1 MIVSTSHDN
10 PSGFE
15 RPPGLFITDFDGTLR
30 TTSGTIAERDLETL
44 RALGKDGYIRIVA
57 TGRSL
62 YSLRRAVDDSFPIDY
77 VVFSSGAGVLD
88 YQQQRIIRKVDLD
101 AEELRRIVA
110 ILLDL
115 EKDFMIHEPIPN
127 NHSFRYHSTGR
138 DNPDFI
144 RRCEL
149 YREHCRP
156 FAGDTAT
163 LGLGAQLLVI
173 EPTDGRRGGPA
184 TGTSGTGTSA
194 SGTSASGTTP
204 TLALLQS
211 CLPNCSIIRT
221 TSPLDGQSVWIE
233 IFPASVSK
241 GRTTAWL
248 AEMYGLGP
256 DNSLAVG
263 NDFNDES
270 LLEWAGNAF
279 VVANAP
285 QELRQ
290 RFSVVSSNDECGI
303 TEAVRRWLNKI

>member
-1 MIVSTSHDN
+1 MMASQDNTS
-10 PSGFE
+10 GRA

-30 TTSGTIAERDLETL
+30 TSSGAIAERDLETL
-44 RALGKDGYIRIVA
+44 RTLGEDGYIRIVA

-62 YSLRRAVDDSFPIDY
+62 YSLRKAVDDSFPIDY

-88 YQQQRIIRKVDLD
+88 YQQQRIVRKVNLD
-101 AEELRRIVA
+101 AEEVRRVVA
-110 ILLDL
+110 VLLDL

-156 FAGDTAT
+156 FAGDSAA
-163 LGLGAQLLVI
+163 LGPGAQLLVI
-173 EPTDGRRGGPA
+173 EPTDGRRGGA
-184 TGTSGTGTSA
+184 GA
-194 SGTSASGTTP
+194 
-204 TLALLQS
+204 LAILQS
-211 CLPNCSIIRT
+211 RLPNCSIIRT
-221 TSPLDGQSVWIE
+221 TSPLDGESTWIE
-233 IFPASVSK
+233 IFPENVSK

-256 DNSLAVG
+256 DKSLAVG
-263 NDFNDES
+263 NDFNDED
-270 LLEWAGNAF
+270 LLEWTRNAF

-290 RFSVVSSNDECGI
+290 RFREVPSNDECGV
-303 TEAVRRWLNKI
+303 TEAVQRWLHES

>member
-1 MIVSTSHDN
+1 MKASHDN
-10 PSGFE
+10 PSGRE
-15 RPPGLFITDFDGTLR
+15 RPPGLFITDFDHTLR

-62 YSLRRAVDDSFPIDY
+62 YSLRKAVDDSLPIDY
-77 VVFSSGAGVLD
+77 VIFSSGAGVLH
-88 YQQQRIIRKVDLD
+88 YRQQRIIRKVNLD
-101 AEELRRIVA
+101 AEEVRRVVA
-110 ILLDL
+110 SLLDL

-156 FAGDTAT
+156 FAGDTAA
-163 LGLGAQLLVI
+163 LGPGAQLIVI
-173 EPTDGRRGGPA
+173 EPTDGKRGTSA
-184 TGTSGTGTSA
+184 TGMSA
-194 SGTSASGTTP
+194 SGTPA
-204 TLALLQS
+204 TLAILQGR
-211 CLPNCSIIRT
+211 LPNCSIIRT
-221 TSPLDGQSVWIE
+221 TSPLDGKSVWIE
-233 IFPASVSK
+233 IFPANVSK

-256 DNSLAVG
+256 DNSMAVG
-263 NDFNDES
+263 NDFNDED
-270 LLEWAGNAF
+270 LLEWTCNAF

-290 RFSVVSSNDECGI
+290 RFRVVSSNDECGM
-303 TEAVRRWLNKI
+303 TEAVRRWLNEI

>member
-1 MIVSTSHDN
+1 MMASQDN
-10 PSGFE
+10 PSDRE
-15 RPPGLFITDFDGTLR
+15 RPSGLFITDFDGTLR

-62 YSLRRAVDDSFPIDY
+62 YSLRKAIDNSFPIDY

-88 YQQQRIIRKVDLD
+88 YQHQRIVRKVNLD
-101 AEELRRIVA
+101 AEELRRIAA

-127 NHSFRYHSTGR
+127 NHSFLYHSTGR

-156 FAGDTAT
+156 FAGDTAV
-163 LGLGAQLLVI
+163 LGPGAQLLVI
-173 EPTDGRRGGPA
+173 EPTDGKRGGTA
-184 TGTSGTGTSA
+184 TGTSA
-194 SGTSASGTTP
+194 SSTSASGMTA
-204 TLALLQS
+204 TLALLQDR
-211 CLPNCSIIRT
+211 LPFCSIIRT
-221 TSPLDGQSVWIE
+221 TSPLDGHSAWIE
-233 IFPASVSK
+233 IFPAKVSK
-241 GRTTAWL
+241 GQTTAWL
-248 AEMYGLGP
+248 AGMYGLGP

-263 NDFNDES
+263 NDFNDED
-270 LLEWAGNAF
+270 LLEWAREAF

-285 QELRQ
+285 HELRQ
-290 RFSVVSSNDECGI
+290 KFRVVSSNDECGI
-303 TEAVRRWLNKI
+303 TEAVRRWLNEI